1 MYSVIASQSS
11 LIDRLS
17 LVVRGSR
24 SVVYGEVPSKV
35 CGDHYSFS
43 ACNELRDAHP
53 NKFYF
58 AHYVLKPTTTACDFF
73 RDMACNFQ
81 DSQFDCHI
89 AYLFKDS
96 HCPSP
101 SEVVRHEL
109 GGIRT
114 GLSSWSV

>member
-1 MYSVIASQSS
+1 MLASQSS

-43 ACNELRDAHP
+43 ACNELRDARP
-53 NKFYF
+53 NKLYF

-73 RDMACNFQ
+73 QGHGLQFFRRVNLTATLHNF
-81 DSQFDCHI
+81 
-89 AYLFKDS
+89 FKDS
-96 HCPSP
+96 HRPSP
-101 SEVVRHEL
+101 SEVVGHEL

>member
-1 MYSVIASQSS
+1 MLASHLS

-43 ACNELRDAHP
+43 ACNELRDARP
-53 NKFYF
+53 NKLYF

-73 RDMACNFQ
+73 Q
-81 DSQFDCHI
+81 GHGLQFFRLVNLTATLHI
-89 AYLFKDS
+89 FFKDS
-96 HCPSP
+96 HRPSP
-101 SEVVRHEL
+101 SEVVGHEL

-114 GLSSWSV
+114 RLSSWSI

>member
-1 MYSVIASQSS
+1 MLASHSS
-11 LIDRLS
+11 LILDRLS

-35 CGDHYSFS
+35 CGDHYTFS

-73 RDMACNFQ
+73 Q
-81 DSQFDCHI
+81 VHGLQF
-89 AYLFKDS
+89 L
-96 HCPSP
+96 
-101 SEVVRHEL
+101 
-109 GGIRT
+109 IR
-114 GLSSWSV
+114 LVNL